1 MYNLISHH
9 SETNKHINIKTI
21 KQIITELLLALKFCH
36 AKSIVHRDVKPDNI
50 LLTEKLINMF
60 LWWERYRRSWIF
72 NKKYT
77 RLWYRKKI

>member
-50 LLTEKLINMF
+50 LLTENVINKHVFMM
-60 LWWERYRRSWIF
+60 
-72 NKKYT
+72 
-77 RLWYRKKI
+77 RKI